1 MPFAQGDSV
10 LMVQALKDLKQPLM
24 TVLWW
29 SDDALDRV
37 HDPAQDDFAGVAVGV
52 SGFHLLDGRDVLAV
66 RGIKVVQRTEHFI
79 DRVQEVPQML
89 AALLG
94 VSLH

>member
-1 MPFAQGDSV
+1 MA
-10 LMVQALKDLKQPLM
+10 QALNDLEQPLM

-52 SGFHLLDGRDVLAV
+52 SSFHLLDGRDMPTV
-66 RGIKVVQRTEHFI
+66 RGVKVVQRTEHFV
-79 DRVQEVPQML
+79 DRVQEVPQVL

-94 VSLH
+94 TSLH